1 MKNAIFKLISKLD
14 TTKEEI
20 SEFEDMSIEI
30 SQTEKQ
36 RDNEWGKRKK
46 ISRHQTTDPGNS
58 ENTKQYECQ

>member
-36 RDNEWGKRKK
+36 RDNE
-46 ISRHQTTDPGNS
+46 
-58 ENTKQYECQ
+58 

>member
-1 MKNAIFKLISKLD
+1 MKNAIFRLISKLD

-46 ISRHQTTDPGNS
+46 ISRCQTTDPGNS
-58 ENTKQYECQ
+58 ENTKQYEC

>member
-1 MKNAIFKLISKLD
+1 MKNAIFRLISKLD

-36 RDNEWGKRKK
+36 RNNEWGKRKK
-46 ISRHQTTDPGNS
+46 KYPDTKLLIRETQ
-58 ENTKQYECQ
+58 NTKQYEC